1 MEPVRPARR
10 ASVSETVRIRTI
22 AAGGDGVGTL
32 GDGRTV
38 FVPRTAPGDLAELTV
53 LSLAKRFAR
62 ARLDRLVERSPDR
75 VAPLCPHYEK
85 DDCGGCQLQHLHE
98 DAQRTAR
105 RRLVADALQRIG
117 RLVGAEPP
125 LEPSD
130 REWEYRAK
138 ISLAV
143 RGPLI
148 GYHRVGRPDQIFD
161 LRRCPIARPE
171 INQLWSA
178 LRANRRLFP
187 RNATHVVLR
196 VDRDGGRHVIVR
208 VKGAEVWLDA
218 REMGESLGR
227 AGVPAVLWWEPE
239 GGAPRTVFGAREAY
253 PAMVFEQVHPGMGD
267 RVRDYAVASLGN
279 IAGKHIWDLY
289 AGIGETTRA
298 LAALGATVESVELN
312 RRAVALA
319 EVRGPAEGVTRHAGR
334 VEDALPRLRAPE
346 AILVNPPRTGLGEV
360 VTTQLSERFS
370 SSQPPAPSS
379 LIYVSCDPATL
390 ARDIARLRTGCRVRD
405 LRSFDLFP
413 QTAHV
418 ETVARLEPL

>member
-1 MEPVRPARR
+1 MEPSGPARR
-10 ASVSETVRIRTI
+10 APVSEAVRIRSI

-53 LSLAKRFAR
+53 LSFAKRFAR

-75 VAPLCPHYEK
+75 VAPPCPHYEK

-117 RLVGAEPP
+117 RLDAAEPP

-143 RGPLI
+143 RGPVI
-148 GYHRVGRPDQIFD
+148 GYHKLGRPDQIFD

-171 INQLWSA
+171 INRLWTA

-208 VKGAEVWLDA
+208 VKGAEVWLGA

-267 RVRDYAVASLGN
+267 RVREYAVASLGS
-279 IAGKHIWDLY
+279 IAGKHLWDLY

-298 LAALGATVESVELN
+298 LAALGATVESVELD

-319 EVRGPAEGVTRHAGR
+319 EARGPADGVTRHPGR
-334 VEDALPRLRAPE
+334 VEDALPRLRAPD
-346 AILVNPPRTGLGEV
+346 AILVNPPRTGLGEE
-360 VTTQLSERFS
+360 VTAQLSERFS
-370 SSQPPAPSS
+370 SSQPPAPST
-379 LIYVSCDPATL
+379 LIYISCDPATL
-390 ARDIARLRTGCRVRD
+390 ARDISRLRTCCRVRD